1 MKRYLIIIIILLASA
16 SLLAMHSS
24 ESVGLTPKKL
34 ETEQLPDLNIPRY
47 GHCTFIVN
55 GELTVI
61 GGHTTGF
68 VPTAT
73 AEYFSGGT
81 WHTVQMVYAHDFGI
95 VVPMKSGKVLACGG
109 ANEPLGIG
117 QTFTAE
123 WYDPVTHTCEGFGCM
138 DMKRSNFSATE
149 IDSGRVVISGN
160 WYSNDGMELFDGQK
174 TFSLVKEVAAKRSC
188 PYILR
193 TDVDNVMIFSSLDT
207 KHISGIRPDSIIVD
221 QLRGEPFHA
230 PLLDEWRPLAY
241 DIPLMSELCF
251 IDDEATGDYAYLLPV
266 ENAEGQIGFVKT
278 RGTDFSL
285 LSTTCAAPK
294 VFQGD
299 SIQYHFPVVDRQRGR
314 GYLVGFCPSKRVYVL
329 CVDYTAHPAP
339 LTLYYTDP
347 VLAIGPTW
355 PVLNSD
361 GNLILAGGLGTSN
374 YKPYSTSNYKP
385 YNSVVVLRVHP
396 DAPLLAAR
404 ASFPWLWVGIGLVL
418 VVALIA
424 YLIIYR
430 ARKTTPREDDTMDEP
445 DEANEVDETNGTV
458 EANETDKEADLAT
471 PTTNVADEELLQ
483 CVCQLMEEQ
492 HLYLNSGLKLSDV
505 ATAAGCNRNILS
517 ACINNLRHCSFSQFV
532 NAYRVEHAKQL
543 LLSNPDTRA
552 SEVWMESGFA
562 NETTFFRTFK
572 AIVGMTPSEWKS
584 RNQL

>member
-1 MKRYLIIIIILLASA
+1 MKLF
-16 SLLAMHSS
+16 
-24 ESVGLTPKKL
+24 LTCVLFLTMLSFEVAAQQVDTLGCKAVQI

-47 GHCTFIVN
+47 GHCTFFV
-55 GELTVI
+55 GDELTVI
-61 GGHTTGF
+61 GGHTSGF

-73 AEYFSGGT
+73 AEYFNDGA
-81 WHTVQMVYAHDFGI
+81 WHTVNTVYPHDHGI
-95 VVPMKSGKVLACGG
+95 VIPMKSGKVLICGG
-109 ANEPLGIG
+109 CREPLGIG

-123 WYDPVTHTCEGFGCM
+123 WYDPASHTCEGFGCM

-160 WYSNDGMELFDGQK
+160 WYSKDGMELFDGQK
-174 TFSLVKEVAAKRSC
+174 TFSPVKEVAAKRSC

-193 TDVDNVMIFSSLDT
+193 TAADNVMIFSSLDT
-207 KHISGIRPDSIIVD
+207 KHTSGIRPDSIIVD

-241 DIPLMSELCF
+241 DIPQMSELCF
-251 IDDEATGDYAYLLPV
+251 IGDEATGNYAYLLPV

-285 LSTTCAAPK
+285 LSTTCAVPK

-299 SIQYHFPVVDRQRGR
+299 SIQYHFPMVDRQRGR

-329 CVDYTAHPAP
+329 CVDYTEYPAP

-347 VLAIGPTW
+347 LLAVGPTW
-355 PVLNSD
+355 PVLNAD
-361 GNLILAGGLGTSN
+361 GNLILAGGLGDSK
-374 YKPYSTSNYKP
+374 YKPYTTSNYKP

-396 DAPLLAAR
+396 DAPLFTAR
-404 ASFPWLWVGIGLVL
+404 ASFPWLGVGI
-418 VVALIA
+418 VVALVVVFLFV

-430 ARKTTPREDDTMDEP
+430 ARKTTPRENDRVDEP
-445 DEANEVDETNGTV
+445 DEANETDETT
-458 EANETDKEADLAT
+458 DLAT
-471 PTTNVADEELLQ
+471 PTTGVAEEELLQ
-483 CVCQLMEEQ
+483 HVCQLMEEQ

-505 ATAAGCNRNILS
+505 ATAAGCNRNVLS

-532 NAYRVEHAKQL
+532 NTYRVEHAKQL
-543 LLSNPDTRA
+543 LLDNPDTRA

-562 NETTFFRTFK
+562 NETTFFRAFK

-584 RNQL
+584 RK

>member
-73 AEYFSGGT
+73 AEYFSCGT

-95 VVPMKSGKVLACGG
+95 VVPLKSGKVLACGG

-160 WYSNDGMELFDGQK
+160 WYSKDGMELFDGQK
-174 TFSLVKEVAAKRSC
+174 TFSPIKEVAAKRSC

-193 TDVDNVMIFSSLDT
+193 TAVDNVMIFSSLDT
-207 KHISGIRPDSIIVD
+207 KHVSGIRPDSIIVD

-230 PLLDEWRPLAY
+230 SLLDEWRPLAY
-241 DIPLMSELCF
+241 DIPQMSELCF
-251 IDDEATGDYAYLLPV
+251 IGDEATGDYAYLLPV

-278 RGTDFSL
+278 RGTEFSL
-285 LSTTCAAPK
+285 LSTTCAVPK

-329 CVDYTAHPAP
+329 CVDYTEYPAP
-339 LTLYYTDP
+339 MTLYYTDP
-347 VLAIGPTW
+347 LLAIGPTW

-361 GNLILAGGLGTSN
+361 GNLILTGGLGTSN
-374 YKPYSTSNYKP
+374 YNPYSTSNYKP

-404 ASFPWLWVGIGLVL
+404 ASFPWLWVGIGLAL
-418 VVALIA
+418 VAALLA
-424 YLIIYR
+424 YLIKYR
-430 ARKTTPREDDTMDEP
+430 ARKATPREDDKVEEP
-445 DEANEVDETNGTV
+445 DEANETDET
-458 EANETDKEADLAT
+458 TDLVA
-471 PTTNVADEELLQ
+471 PTTNEADEELLQ
-483 CVCQLMEEQ
+483 HVCQLMEEQ

-505 ATAAGCNRNILS
+505 ATAAGCNRNALS

-532 NAYRVEHAKQL
+532 NTYRVEHAKRL
-543 LLSNPDTRA
+543 LFSNPDTRA

-562 NETTFFRTFK
+562 NETTFFRAFK

-584 RNQL
+584 NNQ

>member
-1 MKRYLIIIIILLASA
+1 MMKRYLIIIIIILLASA

-24 ESVGLTPKKL
+24 ESVGLTQKKL
-34 ETEQLPDLNIPRY
+34 ETKQLPDLNIPRY

-117 QTFTAE
+117 QTYPAE
-123 WYDPVTHTCEGFGCM
+123 WYAPATHTFEGFGCM

-160 WYSNDGMELFDGQK
+160 WYSDDCLELFDGHS
-174 TFSLVKEVAAKRSC
+174 TFVRIKEVAAKRSC
-188 PYILR
+188 PYIFR
-193 TDVDNVMIFSSLDT
+193 TAKDNVMIFSSLDT
-207 KHISGIRPDSIIVD
+207 KHSSGIRPDSIIVD
-221 QLRGEPFHA
+221 QLWGEPFHA

-241 DIPLMSELCF
+241 DIPRISDFCF
-251 IDDEATGDYAYLLPV
+251 IGDEVADDYAYLLPV
-266 ENAEGQIGFVKT
+266 KNAENQIGFVKT
-278 RGTDFSL
+278 SGTNFSL
-285 LSTTCAAPK
+285 LSTTCAVPTM
-294 VFQGD
+294 FQGD
-299 SIQYHFPVVDRQRGR
+299 SIHYHFPVVDRKRGR
-314 GYLVGFCPSKRVYVL
+314 GYLVGFNRQSKQVYVL
-329 CVDYTAHPAP
+329 RVDYTENPAP
-339 LTLYYTDP
+339 LTLYYSDP
-347 VLAIGPTW
+347 LPNMGLCW
-355 PVLNSD
+355 PVLNDD
-361 GNLILAGGLGTSN
+361 GNLILAGGLDNSN
-374 YKPYSTSNYKP
+374 YYPLK
-385 YNSVVVLRVHP
+385 SVVLLRVNP

-404 ASFPWLWVGIGLVL
+404 ASFPWLWMGIGLAL
-418 VVALIA
+418 VAALIV
-424 YLIIYR
+424 YLIIR
-430 ARKTTPREDDTMDEP
+430 TRKATQCKDELV
-445 DEANEVDETNGTV
+445 EEVS
-458 EANETDKEADLAT
+458 EANETEN
-471 PTTNVADEELLQ
+471 PTASAISVADGELLQ
-483 CVCQLMEEQ
+483 RVCQLMEEE

-505 ATAAGCNRNILS
+505 ATTVGCNRNTLS

-532 NAYRVEHAKQL
+532 NTYRVEHAKQL
-543 LLSNPDTRA
+543 LSQPDTHA

>member
-1 MKRYLIIIIILLASA
+1 MMKRHLIINIIILLTSV
-16 SLLAMHSS
+16 SLHAGQSS
-24 ESVGLTPKKL
+24 ESGGLTQKKL
-34 ETEQLPDLNIPRY
+34 EIEHLPDLNIPRY
-47 GHCTFIVN
+47 GHCTFFTN

-81 WHTVQMVYAHDFGI
+81 WHTVQTVYAHDFGI
-95 VVPMKSGKVLACGG
+95 VVPIKSGKVLALGG

-230 PLLDEWRPLAY
+230 SLLDEWRPLAY
-241 DIPLMSELCF
+241 DIPQMSELCF
-251 IDDEATGDYAYLLPV
+251 IGDEATGDYAYLLPV

-278 RGTDFSL
+278 RGTEFSL
-285 LSTTCAAPK
+285 LSTTCAVPK

-329 CVDYTAHPAP
+329 CVDYTERPAP

-347 VLAIGPTW
+347 LLDTGLTW
-355 PVLNSD
+355 PVVNAD
-361 GNLILAGGLGTSN
+361 GNLILVGGLGDVSN
-374 YKPYSTSNYKP
+374 FTPLKSM
-385 YNSVVVLRVHP
+385 VVLRIHP

-404 ASFPWLWVGIGLVL
+404 ASFPWLWVGIALALV
-418 VVALIA
+418 AA
-424 YLIIYR
+424 YLNIYR
-430 ARKTTPREDDTMDEP
+430 ARKTTPREENSEP
-445 DEANEVDETNGTV
+445 DEAYETLQTTEP
-458 EANETDKEADLAT
+458 EAPETG
-471 PTTNVADEELLQ
+471 VADEALLQ
-483 CVCQLMEEQ
+483 RVYQLMEEQ
-492 HLYLNSGLKLSDV
+492 QLYLNSGLKLSDV
-505 ATAAGCNRNILS
+505 AMAVGCNRNVLS
-517 ACINNLRHCSFSQFV
+517 ACINDLRHCSFSQFV
-532 NAYRVEHAKQL
+532 NTYRVEHAKQM

-552 SEVWMESGFA
+552 SEVWMESGFG

-584 RNQL
+584 CNQ

>member
-1 MKRYLIIIIILLASA
+1 MKRYLIIIIILLAST

-73 AEYFSGGT
+73 AEYFSDGA
-81 WHTVQMVYAHDFGI
+81 WHTVPMVYPHDHGI
-95 VVPMKSGKVLACGG
+95 VIPMKSGKVLICGG
-109 ANEPLGIG
+109 CMEPLGIG

-251 IDDEATGDYAYLLPV
+251 IGDEATGDYAYLLPV

-347 VLAIGPTW
+347 LLAVGPTW
-355 PVLNSD
+355 PVLNSN

-374 YKPYSTSNYKP
+374 YNPYTTSNYKP

-404 ASFPWLWVGIGLVL
+404 ASFPWLWIGIGLAFAA
-418 VVALIA
+418 ALLA

-430 ARKTTPREDDTMDEP
+430 VRKTTLREDDTVDEP
-445 DEANEVDETNGTV
+445 V
-458 EANETDKEADLAT
+458 EANETDETTDPT
-471 PTTNVADEELLQ
+471 PKISVADDELLQ
-483 CVCQLMEEQ
+483 HVCQLMEEQ

-505 ATAAGCNRNILS
+505 ATAAGCNRNVLS

-532 NAYRVEHAKQL
+532 NTYRVEHAEQL

-562 NETTFFRTFK
+562 NETTFFRAFK

-584 RNQL
+584 QN

>member
-1 MKRYLIIIIILLASA
+1 MRLF
-16 SLLAMHSS
+16 
-24 ESVGLTPKKL
+24 LTCVLFVTMLSFRAIAQQPDTLGCKTMRI

-47 GHCTFIVN
+47 GHCIFFASD
-55 GELTVI
+55 ELTVV
-61 GGHTTGF
+61 GGHTKGF

-73 AEYFSGGT
+73 AEYFSDGA
-81 WHTVQMVYAHDFGI
+81 WHTVPTVYPHDHGI
-95 VVPMKSGKVLACGG
+95 VIPMKSGKVLICGG
-109 ANEPLGIG
+109 CREPLGIG

-123 WYDPVTHTCEGFGCM
+123 WYDPTTHTCEGFGCM

-251 IDDEATGDYAYLLPV
+251 IGDEATGDYSYLLPV

-361 GNLILAGGLGTSN
+361 GNLILTGGLGTSN
-374 YKPYSTSNYKP
+374 YNPYSTSNYKP

-404 ASFPWLWVGIGLVL
+404 ASFPWLWVGIGLAL
-418 VVALIA
+418 VAALLA
-424 YLIIYR
+424 YLIKYR
-430 ARKTTPREDDTMDEP
+430 ARKATPREDDKVEEP
-445 DEANEVDETNGTV
+445 DEANETDET
-458 EANETDKEADLAT
+458 TDLVV
-471 PTTNVADEELLQ
+471 PTTNEADEELLQ
-483 CVCQLMEEQ
+483 HVCQLMEEQ

-505 ATAAGCNRNILS
+505 ATAAGCNRNALS

-532 NAYRVEHAKQL
+532 NTYRVEHAKRL
-543 LLSNPDTRA
+543 LFSNPDTRA

-562 NETTFFRTFK
+562 NETTFFRAFK

-584 RNQL
+584 QN

>member
-1 MKRYLIIIIILLASA
+1 MRLF
-16 SLLAMHSS
+16 
-24 ESVGLTPKKL
+24 LTCVLFVTMLSFRAIAQQPDTLGCKTMRI

-47 GHCTFIVN
+47 GHCIFFA
-55 GELTVI
+55 GDELTVI

-73 AEYFSGGT
+73 AEYFSGGN
-81 WHTVQMVYAHDFGI
+81 WHTVPTVYTHDHGMA
-95 VVPMKSGKVLACGG
+95 VPMKSGKVLICGG

-117 QTFTAE
+117 QTYTAE
-123 WYDPVTHTCEGFGCM
+123 WYNPATHTFEGFGSM

-160 WYSNDGMELFDGQK
+160 WYSDDCMELFDGRS
-174 TFSLVKEVAAKRSC
+174 TFVRVKEVAAKRSC
-188 PYILR
+188 PYILS
-193 TDVDNVMIFSSLDT
+193 TAKDNVMIFSSLDT
-207 KHISGIRPDSIIVD
+207 KHTSGIRPDSIIVD
-221 QLRGEPFHA
+221 QLWGEPFHA

-241 DIPLMSELCF
+241 DIPRISDYCF
-251 IDDEATGDYAYLLPV
+251 IGDATAGDYAYLLPV
-266 ENAEGQIGFVKT
+266 KNAENQIGFVKT
-278 RGTDFSL
+278 CDTDFSL
-285 LSTTCAAPK
+285 LSTTCAVPTM
-294 VFQGD
+294 FQGD
-299 SIQYHFPVVDRQRGR
+299 SIHYHFPEVDRQRGR
-314 GYLVGFCPSKRVYVL
+314 GYLVGFNRQSKQVYVL
-329 CVDYTAHPAP
+329 RVDYTENPAP

-347 VLAIGPTW
+347 LPNMGLCW
-355 PVLNSD
+355 PVLNDD
-361 GNLILAGGLGTSN
+361 GNLILAGGLDNSN
-374 YKPYSTSNYKP
+374 YYPLK
-385 YNSVVVLRVHP
+385 SVLVLRVNP
-396 DAPLLAAR
+396 DVPLLAAR

-458 EANETDKEADLAT
+458 EANETDKVADLAT

-505 ATAAGCNRNILS
+505 ATAAGCNRNALS
-517 ACINNLRHCSFSQFV
+517 ACINNLRHCSFSQFI
-532 NAYRVEHAKQL
+532 NTYRVEHAKQL
-543 LLSNPDTRA
+543 LCSNPDVRA

-562 NETTFFRTFK
+562 NETTFFRAFK

-584 RNQL
+584 QN

>member
-24 ESVGLTPKKL
+24 ESAGLTPKKL

-95 VVPMKSGKVLACGG
+95 VAPMKSGKVLACGG

-117 QTFTAE
+117 QTYTAE
-123 WYDPVTHTCEGFGCM
+123 WYAPATHTFEGFGCM

-160 WYSNDGMELFDGQK
+160 WYSDDCMELFDGHS
-174 TFSLVKEVAAKRSC
+174 TFVRVKEVAAKRSC

-193 TDVDNVMIFSSLDT
+193 TAKNNVMIFSSLDT
-207 KHISGIRPDSIIVD
+207 KHTSGIRPDSIIVD
-221 QLRGEPFHA
+221 QLWGEPFHA

-241 DIPLMSELCF
+241 DIPRISDFCF
-251 IDDEATGDYAYLLPV
+251 IGDEVADDYAYLLPV
-266 ENAEGQIGFVKT
+266 KNAENQIGFVKT
-278 RGTDFSL
+278 SGTNFSL
-285 LSTTCAAPK
+285 LSTTCAVPTM
-294 VFQGD
+294 FQSD
-299 SIQYHFPVVDRQRGR
+299 SIHYHFPVVDRKRGR
-314 GYLVGFCPSKRVYVL
+314 GYLVGFNRQSKQVYVL
-329 CVDYTAHPAP
+329 RVDYTENPAP
-339 LTLYYTDP
+339 LTLYYTDSLP
-347 VLAIGPTW
+347 NMGLCW
-355 PVLNSD
+355 PVLNDD
-361 GNLILAGGLGTSN
+361 GNLILAGGLDNSN
-374 YKPYSTSNYKP
+374 YYPLK
-385 YNSVVVLRVHP
+385 SVVLLRVNP

-404 ASFPWLWVGIGLVL
+404 ASFPWLWMGIGLAL
-418 VVALIA
+418 VAALIV
-424 YLIIYR
+424 YLIIR
-430 ARKTTPREDDTMDEP
+430 TRKATQCKDELV
-445 DEANEVDETNGTV
+445 EEVS
-458 EANETDKEADLAT
+458 EANETEN
-471 PTTNVADEELLQ
+471 PTASAISVADGELLQ
-483 CVCQLMEEQ
+483 RVCQLMEEE

-505 ATAAGCNRNILS
+505 ATTVGCNRNTLS

-532 NAYRVEHAKQL
+532 NTYRVEHAKRL
-543 LLSNPDTRA
+543 LNQPGTRA

-584 RNQL
+584 SNQL

>member
-1 MKRYLIIIIILLASA
+1 MKKYLIIIIILLASA

-81 WHTVQMVYAHDFGI
+81 WHTVPTVYAHDHGI

-117 QTFTAE
+117 QTYPAE
-123 WYDPVTHTCEGFGCM
+123 WYDPATHTFEGFGCM

-160 WYSNDGMELFDGQK
+160 WYSDDCIELFDGHS
-174 TFSLVKEVAAKRSC
+174 TFVRVKEVAAKRSC
-188 PYILR
+188 PYILS
-193 TDVDNVMIFSSLDT
+193 TTKDNVMIFSSLDT
-207 KHISGIRPDSIIVD
+207 KHTSGIRPDSIIVD
-221 QLRGEPFHA
+221 QLWGEPFHA

-241 DIPLMSELCF
+241 DIPRISDFCF
-251 IDDEATGDYAYLLPV
+251 IGDEAAGDFAYLLPV
-266 ENAEGQIGFVKT
+266 KNAENQIGFVKT
-278 RGTDFSL
+278 SGTDFSL
-285 LSTTCAAPK
+285 LSTTYAVPMM
-294 VFQGD
+294 FQGD
-299 SIQYHFPVVDRQRGR
+299 SIHYHFPVVDRKRGR
-314 GYLVGFCPSKRVYVL
+314 GYLVGFNRQSKQVYVL
-329 CVDYTAHPAP
+329 RVDYTENPAP

-347 VLAIGPTW
+347 LPNMGLCW
-355 PVLNSD
+355 PVLNDD
-361 GNLILAGGLGTSN
+361 GNLILAGGLDNSN
-374 YKPYSTSNYKP
+374 YYPLK
-385 YNSVVVLRVHP
+385 SVMVLRVNP

-404 ASFPWLWVGIGLVL
+404 ASFLWLWMGIGLAL
-418 VVALIA
+418 VAALIE
-424 YLIIYR
+424 YLIIR
-430 ARKTTPREDDTMDEP
+430 TRKATQCKDELV
-445 DEANEVDETNGTV
+445 EEVS
-458 EANETDKEADLAT
+458 EANETEN
-471 PTTNVADEELLQ
+471 PTASAISVADGELLQ
-483 CVCQLMEEQ
+483 RVCQLMEEE

-505 ATAAGCNRNILS
+505 ATTVGCNRNTLS

-532 NAYRVEHAKQL
+532 NTYRVEHAKRL
-543 LLSNPDTRA
+543 LNQPGTRA

>member
-1 MKRYLIIIIILLASA
+1 MKKYLIIIIILLASA

-68 VPTAT
+68 VPTAM
-73 AEYFSGGT
+73 AEYFSGGA
-81 WHTVQMVYAHDFGI
+81 WHTVPTVYAHDFGI

-117 QTFTAE
+117 RTYPAE
-123 WYDPVTHTCEGFGCM
+123 WYDPATHTFEGFGCM

-160 WYSNDGMELFDGQK
+160 WYSDDCIELFDGHS
-174 TFSLVKEVAAKRSC
+174 TFVRVKEVAAKRSC
-188 PYILR
+188 PYILS
-193 TDVDNVMIFSSLDT
+193 TAKDNVMIFSSLDT
-207 KHISGIRPDSIIVD
+207 KHTSGIRPDSIIVD
-221 QLRGEPFHA
+221 QLWGEPFHA

-241 DIPLMSELCF
+241 DIPRISDFCF
-251 IDDEATGDYAYLLPV
+251 IGDETAGDYAYLLPV
-266 ENAEGQIGFVKT
+266 KNAENQIGFVKT
-278 RGTDFSL
+278 CGTDFSL
-285 LSTTCAAPK
+285 LPTTCAVPMM
-294 VFQGD
+294 FQGD

-314 GYLVGFCPSKRVYVL
+314 GYLVGFNRKSKQVYVL
-329 CVDYTAHPAP
+329 RVDYTENPAP

-347 VLAIGPTW
+347 LLNMGLCW
-355 PVLNSD
+355 PVLNDD
-361 GNLILAGGLGTSN
+361 GNLILAGGLDNSN
-374 YKPYSTSNYKP
+374 YYPLK
-385 YNSVVVLRVHP
+385 SVMVLRVNP

-404 ASFPWLWVGIGLVL
+404 ASFPWLWIGIGL
-418 VVALIA
+418 ALLAAFIV
-424 YLIIYR
+424 YLIIR
-430 ARKTTPREDDTMDEP
+430 TRKATQCKDELV
-445 DEANEVDETNGTV
+445 EEVSK
-458 EANETDKEADLAT
+458 ANETEN
-471 PTTNVADEELLQ
+471 PTASAISVADGELLQ
-483 CVCQLMEEQ
+483 RVCQLMEEE
-492 HLYLNSGLKLSDV
+492 HFYLNSGLKMSDV
-505 ATAAGCNRNILS
+505 ATMLGCNRNTLS

-532 NAYRVEHAKQL
+532 NTYRVEHAKQL
-543 LLSNPDTRA
+543 LSQPDTHA

>member
-1 MKRYLIIIIILLASA
+1 MRLFLTCVLFV
-16 SLLAMHSS
+16 AMLSFQAIAQ
-24 ESVGLTPKKL
+24 EPDTLGCKTVRI

-47 GHCTFIVN
+47 GHCVFFA
-55 GELTVI
+55 GDELTVI

-73 AEYFSGGT
+73 AEYFSDGA
-81 WHTVQMVYAHDFGI
+81 WHTVNTVYPHDHGMA
-95 VVPMKSGKVLACGG
+95 VPMKSGKVLVCGG

-117 QTFTAE
+117 QTYTAE
-123 WYDPVTHTCEGFGCM
+123 WYDPATHTCEGFGSM

-149 IDSGRVVISGN
+149 IDSGRVVIAGN
-160 WYSNDGMELFDGQK
+160 WYSNDYIELFDGHK
-174 TFSLVKEVAAKRSC
+174 TFGKLKEVAAQRSC

-230 PLLDEWRPLAY
+230 SLLDEWRPLAY
-241 DIPLMSELCF
+241 DIPQMSELCF
-251 IDDEATGDYAYLLPV
+251 IGDEATGDYAYLLPV

-278 RGTDFSL
+278 RGTEFSL
-285 LSTTCAAPK
+285 LSTTCAVPK

-314 GYLVGFCPSKRVYVL
+314 GYLVGFSPSKRVYVL
-329 CVDYTAHPAP
+329 CVDYTEYPAP

-347 VLAIGPTW
+347 LLAVGPTW

-374 YKPYSTSNYKP
+374 YNPYTTSNYKP

-404 ASFPWLWVGIGLVL
+404 ASFPWLWMGIGLAL
-418 VVALIA
+418 VAALLA
-424 YLIIYR
+424 YLYIYR
-430 ARKTTPREDDTMDEP
+430 ARKTTPRGEDRMDDP
-445 DEANEVDETNGTV
+445 DEAYETLQTTEP
-458 EANETDKEADLAT
+458 EAPATIVAERSVVAACLPTDGGAAT
-471 PTTNVADEELLQ
+471 LL
-483 CVCQLMEEQ
+483 E
-492 HLYLNSGLKLSDV
+492 
-505 ATAAGCNRNILS
+505 
-517 ACINNLRHCSFSQFV
+517 
-532 NAYRVEHAKQL
+532 
-543 LLSNPDTRA
+543 
-552 SEVWMESGFA
+552 
-562 NETTFFRTFK
+562 
-572 AIVGMTPSEWKS
+572 
-584 RNQL
+584 